1 MNSESTLINRVA
13 GSGLVTLKLEEYFPK
28 QEIVNFDLKPFL
40 FRELILRELDFRQ
53 AMKDLD
59 WMAHQHKIL
68 AVHCSND
75 AIIPTWAFMLVA
87 QHASAHGIPA
97 VYGNADE
104 VLRILYH
111 QTLKSMDWTRFEG
124 AKVVI
129 KDCSDL
135 PVPQSAYLLATELLL
150 PHAVSIMY
158 GEPCS
163 TVPVYK
169 KPKKSIE

>member
-1 MNSESTLINRVA
+1 MNSDNVLVNRVA
-13 GSGLVTLKLEEYFPK
+13 GSGLITFKLEEYFPK
-28 QEIVNFDLKPFL
+28 QEIVSFDLKPFL

-53 AMKDLD
+53 ALKDYN
-59 WMAHQHKIL
+59 WPEHQHKIL

-87 QHASAHGIPA
+87 QHASALGIQA
-97 VYGNADE
+97 IYGNTDE
-104 VLRILYH
+104 VLRMIYH
-111 QTLKSMDWTRFEG
+111 ETLKSMDWSRFEG
-124 AKVVI
+124 ARVVI
-129 KDCSDL
+129 KGCSDL

-150 PHAVSIMY
+150 PFAASIMY

-169 KPKKSIE
+169 KSKKTTE